1 MESRGYRQE
10 DYTPETWTAYKTV
23 YEKGKAY
30 LASLYDQDGNPTT
43 ENKAEHQDTVEQ
55 YAEELLAAAGGLD
68 AVYNGGDEV
77 TSASIYQRVACRYA
91 RSVRGRFG
99 T

>member
-1 MESRGYRQE
+1 M
-10 DYTPETWTAYKTV
+10 YKTV

-55 YAEELLAAAGGLD
+55 YAEELLAAAGVWTLFTT
-68 AVYNGGDEV
+68 A
-77 TSASIYQRVACRYA
+77 AMR
-91 RSVRGRFG
+91 
-99 T
+99 